1 MNGTIY
7 LDNNATTR
15 VDPAVV
21 MAMMPFFSERYG
33 NPSSMHAFGGRV
45 HQEIENARAKVAELI
60 HADPSEI
67 IFTGSGSESDNQA
80 IFGGVE
86 AMGRDTTVITTRV
99 EHPAVL
105 QSCRHLR
112 EQGFNVIEVGVMS
125 DGTLN
130 IDDYSAAL
138 ATPGKKFV
146 SMMWA
151 NNETGVIFPIKKA
164 ADKAAAA
171 GAVFHTDAVQAV
183 GKIAE
188 VDVSKIPVNML
199 SFSGHKIHAPKG
211 IGVLYV
217 RKGTRISP
225 LIHGGHQEGGR
236 RAGTENVPYII
247 GLGKAAEM
255 AMDELASGGAKR
267 ISAMRDKLQAGLVK
281 CPDAMIRRCALPH
294 ERRRYLRF
302 VRIGLHVGFSGAFA
316 RRARHGRSVHGGAR
330 IDTLQL

>member
-105 QSCRHLR
+105 HSCRHLR
-112 EQGFNVIEVGVMS
+112 EQGFNVVEVGVMS

-130 IDDYSAAL
+130 IDEYSAAL

-151 NNETGVIFPIKKA
+151 NNETGVVFPIKKA

-217 RKGTRISP
+217 RKGDR
-225 LIHGGHQEGGR
+225 
-236 RAGTENVPYII
+236 
-247 GLGKAAEM
+247 K
-255 AMDELASGGAKR
+255 
-267 ISAMRDKLQAGLVK
+267 
-281 CPDAMIRRCALPH
+281 
-294 ERRRYLRF
+294 
-302 VRIGLHVGFSGAFA
+302 
-316 RRARHGRSVHGGAR
+316 SVV
-330 IDTLQL
+330 